1 MSTLSD
7 ELVLPYVAGSRIAP
21 GGAGTFGLVN
31 PATGEQFAEVAVS
44 DEAQVDAAVDAARD
58 AQREWAR
65 LGPERRGEL
74 LWRWGELVR
83 SAAEELGLA
92 DTTTMGRPLRDTVAE
107 APSIA
112 NRVRYWAGMADK
124 ITGTQ
129 IPISPGHLSY
139 TVREPI
145 GVAGIIVPWN
155 GPMGL
160 FVGRVSVALACGN
173 GVVVKPSEVSPLS
186 ALRMAE
192 MTVDAGI
199 PAGLV
204 NVVTGAGETGA
215 LLAAHP
221 RIDGLS
227 FTGSVATGR
236 KVATLAAPTF
246 KQVVLELGGKAPNV
260 VFADADLEA
269 AVRGCVWGVFN
280 NTGQACVATT
290 RLLVERPV
298 LDAVVER
305 LVALTGRL
313 RTGDPL
319 DPTTHLGPL
328 ASEAQYERVA
338 RYFDVAADERVT
350 QLTGGLST
358 RHERGFY
365 VEPTVL
371 VGVEPGMR
379 VAREEIFG
387 PVLAVLPF
395 DGEEEAVEL
404 ANGVDFGLSANI
416 WTRDVGRM
424 LRMADRLD
432 SGTIW
437 GNTTRLLHPALPFG
451 GFKDSGLGNASG
463 EGAIE
468 ANTRLKRVSILYG
481 DDLRGP
487 EWDDR

>member
-1 MSTLSD
+1 
-7 ELVLPYVAGSRIAP
+7 
-21 GGAGTFGLVN
+21 
-31 PATGEQFAEVAVS
+31 
-44 DEAQVDAAVDAARD
+44 
-58 AQREWAR
+58 
-65 LGPERRGEL
+65 
-74 LWRWGELVR
+74 
-83 SAAEELGLA
+83 
-92 DTTTMGRPLRDTVAE
+92 
-107 APSIA
+107 
-112 NRVRYWAGMADK
+112 
-124 ITGTQ
+124 
-129 IPISPGHLSY
+129 
-139 TVREPI
+139 
-145 GVAGIIVPWN
+145 
-155 GPMGL
+155 MGL